1 MGIRYSERNIN
12 CYLTVIDE
20 LLKFQ
25 DSPII
30 RKFARYTLSKV
41 FYTGHVLPFRQKIRV
56 FLRAVKSG
64 YLPYIGMKSALV
76 FWTK

>member
-25 DSPII
+25 DSPLI

>member
-1 MGIRYSERNIN
+1 MD

-25 DSPII
+25 DTPLIH
-30 RKFARYTLSKV
+30 KFARYTLSKV
-41 FYTGHVLPFRQKIRV
+41 FYTGHVLPLQQKIRV

-64 YLPYIGMKSALV
+64 YLPYIGFKSACV
-76 FWTK
+76 FWFK